1 MHFQWYP
8 GHMTKAKRMMQE
20 NIKLIDLVIELVDAR
35 VPISSRNPDI
45 DELGKN
51 KARLIL
57 LNKSDLAEDK
67 WNDAWSEYFREKGFS
82 VVKVNS
88 KKGGGIKS
96 INGVIQEACK
106 EKIERDRKRGILN
119 RPVRA
124 MVVGIPNVGKST
136 FINALAGK
144 ACAKTG
150 NKPGVTKGK
159 QWIRLNKNVELLDTP
174 GILWPRFED
183 QAVGLKLAFIGSIK
197 DEILQT
203 EELAGKACAK
213 TGNKPGVTKG
223 KQWIRLN
230 KNVELLDTPGIL
242 WPRFEDQAVGL
253 KLAFIG
259 SIKDEIL
266 QTEELA
272 AELVKFMNENY
283 PGVLENK
290 YNVEEDT
297 DPYGMLEKIA
307 ESRHCLVRGNELD
320 TEKAS
325 VLLMDDFRN
334 GRLGKLTL
342 EYPDAY

>member
-1 MHFQWYP
+1 MHFQWYQ

-203 EELAGKACAK
+203 EELA
-213 TGNKPGVTKG
+213 
-223 KQWIRLN
+223 
-230 KNVELLDTPGIL
+230 
-242 WPRFEDQAVGL
+242 
-253 KLAFIG
+253 
-259 SIKDEIL
+259 
-266 QTEELA
+266 
-272 AELVKFMNENY
+272 AELVTFMNKNY
-283 PGVLENK
+283 PGVLESK

-297 DPYGMLEKIA
+297 DPYGMIARIA
-307 ESRHCLVRGNELD
+307 ESRHCLIRGNELD

-334 GRLGKLTL
+334 GRLGRLTL